1 MNPTLLG
8 YALFAGY
15 MLGLAI
21 KTFVPWLISKPRCP
35 FKLSFII
42 DPVVAGA
49 AGAWATVSLIPSTQA
64 LWSDLVL
71 GVAAGYFGPDVVR
84 KFRKIFEK
92 PTATCVTV
100 KLDASELRETI
111 KKAQAKL

>member
-1 MNPTLLG
+1 MNWLN

-35 FKLSFII
+35 FNKKFLLDPII
-42 DPVVAGA
+42 AGA
-49 AGAWATVSLIPSTQA
+49 GGAWATVSLIPSTNA

-71 GVAAGYFGPDVVR
+71 GVAAGYFGADAVR
-84 KFRKIFEK
+84 KFRKVFEK
-92 PTATCVTV
+92 PDKPGDC
-100 KLDASELRETI
+100 K
-111 KKAQAKL
+111 